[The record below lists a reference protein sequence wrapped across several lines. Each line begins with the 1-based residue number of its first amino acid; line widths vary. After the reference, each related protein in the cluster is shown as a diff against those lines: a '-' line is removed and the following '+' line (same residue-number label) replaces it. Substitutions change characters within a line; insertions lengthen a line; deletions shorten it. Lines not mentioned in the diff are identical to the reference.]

1 MLKIKKLTPVYTKIL
16 VTCDKYT
23 EPEKIDNT
31 DIIDPAKAKIM
42 IRSTRGVL
50 AVGNMVRLVV
60 PGDIIAINPMKY
72 AKFKQVAQKNSLSE
86 RTYSNIRKEVVGF
99 DFPTMEVDGEGS
111 YAP

>member
-42 IRSTRGVL
+42 I
-50 AVGNMVRLVV
+50 
-60 PGDIIAINPMKY
+60 K
-72 AKFKQVAQKNSLSE
+72 
-86 RTYSNIRKEVVGF
+86 
-99 DFPTMEVDGEGS
+99 
-111 YAP
+111 